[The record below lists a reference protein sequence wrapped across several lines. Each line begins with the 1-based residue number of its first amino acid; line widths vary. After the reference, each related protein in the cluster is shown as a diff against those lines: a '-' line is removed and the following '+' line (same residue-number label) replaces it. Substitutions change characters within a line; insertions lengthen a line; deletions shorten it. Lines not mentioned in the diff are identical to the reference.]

1 MTELQKRILVAVI
14 GIPIAIAFILLGSYY
29 LLLVIVLLN
38 YLATLEFA
46 KLAKSSGFN
55 SNIQFTSIMNTIFIV
70 PWLLFV
76 TDVPKLIDFSYAF
89 IYAPFSIP
97 LYYFIILTL
106 LIFFIKENKLNTI
119 LTLSG
124 SLFFVSIPFVSL
136 FFIRNHDSRII
147 PENLAGYFM
156 LIYFASIW
164 IGDSMAYFIGR
175 KVGKHKIAP
184 SISPNKSWEGGIA
197 GLIVAALAF
206 YFGLEMVGL
215 YFHNVILVLLIFT
228 VSVLSQVG
236 DFVESSIKR
245 EANIKDSSNLLSAHG
260 GILDRMDGIMFTAPI
275 VLIILLL
282 SSFFN

>member
-1 MTELQKRILVAVI
+1 
-14 GIPIAIAFILLGSYY
+14 
-29 LLLVIVLLN
+29 
-38 YLATLEFA
+38 
-46 KLAKSSGFN
+46 
-55 SNIQFTSIMNTIFIV
+55 
-70 PWLLFV
+70 
-76 TDVPKLIDFSYAF
+76 
-89 IYAPFSIP
+89 
-97 LYYFIILTL
+97 
-106 LIFFIKENKLNTI
+106 
-119 LTLSG
+119 
-124 SLFFVSIPFVSL
+124 
-136 FFIRNHDSRII
+136 
-147 PENLAGYFM
+147 M